1 MNRRQ
6 FVLGATAGV
15 LAPRTVSAAEVEISV
30 LPREKIGLISPM
42 IHGHFVEHLGG
53 VVYDGIWVGE
63 GSKIPNVDGI
73 RKSLVDDLRAINAP
87 VFRWPGGCFADSYNW
102 KDGVGPRSERP
113 TRTNFWADNGLL
125 ASQPGGPA
133 KYDPNTFGTNEFV
146 RFCRLAGGQP
156 YFAANLRS
164 GTAREFY
171 EWIEYCNSP
180 AGSTT
185 LAKLRGGEP
194 FNVEYWGIGNESWG
208 CGGNF
213 TGEEYAVEYRR
224 FMSWNPRYQIP
235 LKYIAAGPSS
245 GDLAWSRGFLQG
257 MLKKG
262 PRALRGVWGFA
273 LHHYCGTE
281 GEAVKFTNDDWYK
294 HLKRAYGMDRL
305 IRDHWAVMG
314 EFDREHVVRLVV
326 DEWGAW
332 HRPGSQV
339 AGHHLLG
346 QQSTMRDALIAG
358 MTLDTFNRHAEK
370 VAMANIAQL
379 INCLQSL
386 FLAHEDQYV
395 KTVNYY
401 VFAMHQ
407 AHQGAESVRT
417 VFASPAAPLGSPGVT
432 GSASIK
438 EKTLTVTCTNPHH
451 DRALETRISIAGSTV
466 ASVRAKVLAAAS
478 LTAHNTFKSPG
489 AVVPVDLDASAAD
502 GGVRLT
508 LPAASVVALTVQV
521 S

>member
-6 FVLGATAGV
+6 FALGAAAGL
-15 LAPRTVSAAEVEISV
+15 LAPRSVSAAEVEISV
-30 LPREKIGLISPM
+30 LPQEKIGVISPM

-63 GSKIPNVDGI
+63 GSKIPNVDGL

-102 KDGVGPRSERP
+102 RDGVGPRAERP
-113 TRTNFWADNGLL
+113 VRTNFWADNGFL
-125 ASQPGGPA
+125 AKQTGGPA
-133 KYDPNTFGTNEFV
+133 KFDPNTFGTNEFA
-146 RFCRLAGGQP
+146 RFCQLAGGKP
-156 YFAANLRS
+156 YFAVNLRS

-171 EWIEYCNSP
+171 EWVEYCNSP

-185 LAKLRGGEP
+185 LARLRGGEP

-213 TGEEYAVEYRR
+213 TGSEYSVEYRK
-224 FMSWNPRYQIP
+224 FLGWVPRYGVP

-245 GDLAWSRGFLQG
+245 GDLAWSRGFFEG
-257 MLKKG
+257 MLRKG
-262 PRALRGVWGFA
+262 PRSLRSVWGFA

-281 GEAVKFTNDDWYK
+281 GEAVKFSNDDWYK
-294 HLKRAYGMDRL
+294 HLKRAYDMDKL
-305 IRDHWAVMG
+305 IHDHWTVMG
-314 EFDREHVVRLVV
+314 EFDREHAVKLLV

-332 HRPGSQV
+332 HRPGSQI
-339 AGHHLLG
+339 AQHHLLG
-346 QQSTMRDALIAG
+346 QQSTMRDAVIAG
-358 MTLDTFNRHAEK
+358 MTLDVFNRHAEK
-370 VAMANIAQL
+370 IVMANIAQL

-395 KTVNYY
+395 KTVNYH
-401 VFAMHQ
+401 VFAMHR
-407 AHQGAESVRT
+407 AHQNGESVRC
-417 VFASPAAPLGSPGVT
+417 VFSSPSAPFGSPGVT

-438 EKTLTVTCTNPHH
+438 GKTLTVTCTNPHH
-451 DRALETRISIAGSTV
+451 DRGLETGLSVAGSTV
-466 ASVRAKVLAAAS
+466 SSVEAKVLAASS
-478 LTAHNTFKSPG
+478 LMAHNTFKTPN
-489 AVVPVDLDASAAD
+489 AVVPVNLAAAASG

-508 LPAASVVALTVQV
+508 LPAASVVAMTIQL

>member
-6 FVLGATAGV
+6 FVLGATAGAM
-15 LAPRTVSAAEVEISV
+15 APRPASAAEVEISI
-30 LPREKIGLISPM
+30 LPQEKIGIISPM
-42 IHGHFVEHLGG
+42 VHGHFVEHLGG

-73 RKSLVDDLRAINAP
+73 RKSLTDDLKAINAP

-102 KDGVGPRSERP
+102 KDGVGPRAERP
-113 TRTNFWADNGLL
+113 VRTNFWSDNGFL
-125 ASQPGGPA
+125 AKQTSGPA
-133 KYDPNTFGTNEFV
+133 KFDPNTFGTNEFA
-146 RFCRLAGGQP
+146 RFCQLAGGQP

-164 GTAREFY
+164 GTSREFY
-171 EWIEYCNSP
+171 EWVEYCNSP

-185 LAKLRGGEP
+185 LAKQRGGAP

-213 TGEEYAVEYRR
+213 TAQEYAVEYRR
-224 FMSWNPRYQIP
+224 FISWVPRAGVA

-245 GDLAWSRGFLQG
+245 GDLAWSRGFFEEL
-257 MLKKG
+257 LKKG
-262 PRALRGVWGFA
+262 PRTLRNVWGFA

-281 GEAVKFTNDDWYK
+281 GEAIKFTNDDWYK
-294 HLKRAYGMDRL
+294 HLKRAYDMDRL
-305 IRDHWAVMG
+305 ITDHWTIMG
-314 EFDREHVVRLVV
+314 EFDREHSVKLVV

-339 AGHHLLG
+339 AEHHLLG
-346 QQSTMRDALIAG
+346 QQSTMRDAVIAG
-358 MTLDTFNRHAEK
+358 MTLDVFNRHADK

-395 KTVNYY
+395 RTVNYH

-407 AHQGAESVRT
+407 AHQGAESVRA
-417 VFASPAAPLGSPGVT
+417 VFGSPAAQFGAPGVT
-432 GSASIK
+432 GSASMK
-438 EKTLTVTCTNPHH
+438 QKTLTVTCTNPH
-451 DRALETRISIAGSTV
+451 DGRSLQANLSVAGAKV
-466 ASVRAKVLAAAS
+466 ASVQAKVLGAAF
-478 LTAHNTFKSPG
+478 LTAHNTFKTPN
-489 AVVPVDLDASAAD
+489 AVVPAELATTLAD

-508 LPAASVVALTVQV
+508 LPAASVVALTIQL